1 MFATYLR
8 LPLERPLLPELEL
21 ELLLLLPPKELLDE
35 ELRLGAEYVALLF
48 VELELLDGDEYVS
61 LLRLGVTLRS

>member
-35 ELRLGAEYVALLF
+35 ELRLG
-48 VELELLDGDEYVS
+48 
-61 LLRLGVTLRS
+61 VTLRS